1 MKKIIA
7 IALALVLTMCLFAG
21 CRNRQNDTNGNNST
35 PSETGSNML
44 PDSADK
50 VDPTNGANQEKPD
63 DEPHQ
68 NTEASDPMPTDST
81 TGTENNPNSRNGN
94 SGSRIFPQ
102 H

>member
-21 CRNRQNDTNGNNST
+21 CRSRQNDTNGNNST

-50 VDPTNGANQEKPD
+50 VDPTNGANQDTSP

-68 NTEASDPMPTDST
+68 NTEASELMPTTDANST
-81 TGTENNPNSRNGN
+81 DDNTNSRG
-94 SGSRIFPQ
+94 GSRSRILPK